1 MVFPQSYS
9 WVKALL
15 LFAYFTTNLLVHKQ
29 RPWPNFIRSDLIF
42 YSVLVG
48 VAIFWSL
55 VGLLNGN
62 DLRGI
67 YAGLKIYGAWSFVF
81 LCIVTLEKRRES
93 FMLLHTAFVAAAIVI
108 SAINIV
114 GASDVYFGTGIL
126 PGALREELGMI
137 INFHGDYI
145 KTHSYNI
152 ASLFFLCSYLLALV
166 VAQPATQKRSWKVFV
181 TFVLCLITVVISGR
195 RALWVTIVLTPVVVA
210 VLSMLTGRTGARLIF
225 IQKRVFGSLSLLL
238 VAAGGAVVFLYTR
251 PENQIMEYF
260 LSSFSADD
268 ERSIQFSYLLNG
280 IYENLLLGS
289 GFGSNAGYTR
299 SSEEPWL
306 YELSYLQMLYNFG
319 VVGCLLL
326 SGLFFTYLLA
336 ALRSIR
342 RLRAKTTV
350 PLGVLVGFWAI
361 AIGAYSN
368 PYFQYFDGLFYV
380 AMFVIITSHGPGL
393 SR

>member
-1 MVFPQSYS
+1 M
-9 WVKALL
+9 
-15 LFAYFTTNLLVHKQ
+15 
-29 RPWPNFIRSDLIF
+29 
-42 YSVLVG
+42 
-48 VAIFWSL
+48 
-55 VGLLNGN
+55 
-62 DLRGI
+62 
-67 YAGLKIYGAWSFVF
+67 
-81 LCIVTLEKRRES
+81 
-93 FMLLHTAFVAAAIVI
+93 
-108 SAINIV
+108 
-114 GASDVYFGTGIL
+114 
-126 PGALREELGMI
+126 
-137 INFHGDYI
+137 
-145 KTHSYNI
+145 
-152 ASLFFLCSYLLALV
+152 
-166 VAQPATQKRSWKVFV
+166 
-181 TFVLCLITVVISGR
+181 
-195 RALWVTIVLTPVVVA
+195 
-210 VLSMLTGRTGARLIF
+210 
-225 IQKRVFGSLSLLL
+225 
-238 VAAGGAVVFLYTR
+238 VFLYTR

-299 SSEEPWL
+299 SSDQPWL

-350 PLGVLVGFWAI
+350 PLGVLVGFLAI

-380 AMFVIITSHGPGL
+380 AMFVIITSPGPGL
-393 SR
+393 SRQTGRLRCGKEKYART